1 VETLI
6 EQQSLVLYPLRMSLL
21 HMLCMSQKFK
31 SIQEMIRDEKF
42 IPCYQMFMADS
53 RNKTPFHYLL
63 EHPKKD
69 NITFNLLLEV
79 LCSWLESKSCS
90 RTEFLLI
97 LEALSDI
104 MVNILGMATSKNA
117 KEFLDIT
124 FHERPKQH
132 DLPQFGSIKKSVT
145 LSTSSNITKREVD
158 SLINDGSEAITFKV
172 SPLKIDYSL
181 TSSTLKDL
189 ANTLVDLDDTEVLN
203 TLFITSLIKYL
214 FQKSFPISFA
224 LFGGFAIL
232 IALMSIYLSLG
243 ERNLGLEIAI
253 LAMSFIYLSIEIY
266 QMIRLTL
273 IEYWKSVWSFVDT
286 GFLCLLIAFVGVR
299 IGDLDYELSM
309 NWVGTIVILT
319 GYLRLTWYLRI
330 FKSTR
335 DLIFI
340 IIQIIKDMRGFI
352 IILMLIIFGFSIIF
366 NIFDRDILYKDHLN
380 YTYGVLYGL
389 PDGEELSDSQIVIVS
404 VISFLL
410 NVVLLN
416 MLISIMGDSYG
427 KVQEAKSKVNAL
439 IQLDLSLEAMS
450 IAQLFSKPKSTT
462 DSMIFCYYSKNIED
476 GHDGSE
482 QADGLM
488 SLRREV
494 VRLKLFF
501 SQQIAKCQT
510 ETTNEILSLKEEL
523 LKQKRP
529 SLTLS
534 KM

>member
-1 VETLI
+1 
-6 EQQSLVLYPLRMSLL
+6 
-21 HMLCMSQKFK
+21 
-31 SIQEMIRDEKF
+31 
-42 IPCYQMFMADS
+42 
-53 RNKTPFHYLL
+53 
-63 EHPKKD
+63 
-69 NITFNLLLEV
+69 
-79 LCSWLESKSCS
+79 
-90 RTEFLLI
+90 
-97 LEALSDI
+97 
-104 MVNILGMATSKNA
+104 
-117 KEFLDIT
+117 
-124 FHERPKQH
+124 
-132 DLPQFGSIKKSVT
+132 
-145 LSTSSNITKREVD
+145 
-158 SLINDGSEAITFKV
+158 
-172 SPLKIDYSL
+172 
-181 TSSTLKDL
+181 
-189 ANTLVDLDDTEVLN
+189 
-203 TLFITSLIKYL
+203 
-214 FQKSFPISFA
+214 
-224 LFGGFAIL
+224 
-232 IALMSIYLSLG
+232 
-243 ERNLGLEIAI
+243 
-253 LAMSFIYLSIEIY
+253 
-266 QMIRLTL
+266 
-273 IEYWKSVWSFVDT
+273 
-286 GFLCLLIAFVGVR
+286 
-299 IGDLDYELSM
+299 
-309 NWVGTIVILT
+309 
-319 GYLRLTWYLRI
+319 
-330 FKSTR
+330 
-335 DLIFI
+335 
-340 IIQIIKDMRGFI
+340 MRGFI